1 MQELINY
8 IKGFIDLKDETV
20 EHILNVVKEETFEKG
35 DQILNVGK
43 TCKYLYFLQEGSVR
57 SFIYLKGKDITH
69 WVYGPNTLFTSWGS
83 YVMQNPSNEYLE
95 AIDTCK
101 VISISYENWQLLY
114 EKHPELERFGRIMME
129 QELAV
134 IDEFYK
140 GYYFLSA
147 KEKYE
152 LLINA
157 YPNITQIANLGHI
170 ASMLGISQE
179 TLSRIRVK

>member
-1 MQELINY
+1 MQEFIDY
-8 IKGFIDLKDETV
+8 IKEFVDLKEETI
-20 EHILNVVKEETFEKG
+20 EHILSVTKEEVYEKG
-35 DQILNVGK
+35 RQILDVGR
-43 TCKYLYFLQEGSVR
+43 TCKHLYFLKTGSIR
-57 SFIYLKGKDITH
+57 SFIYQKGKDITH

-83 YVMQNPSNEYLE
+83 YILQNPSNEYLA
-95 AIDTCK
+95 AIDECT
-101 VISISYENWQLLY
+101 VFSISYENWQLLY
-114 EKHPELERFGRIMME
+114 KKYPELERFGRLVME
-129 QELAV
+129 QELAI

-152 LLINA
+152 LLVSA